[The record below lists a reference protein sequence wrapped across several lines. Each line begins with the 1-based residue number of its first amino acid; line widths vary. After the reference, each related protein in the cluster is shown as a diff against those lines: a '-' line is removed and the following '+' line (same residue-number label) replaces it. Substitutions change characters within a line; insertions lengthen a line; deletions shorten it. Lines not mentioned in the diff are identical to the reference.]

1 MEHPGEK
8 HTGELSRIL
17 SEWDNP
23 QQAVLP
29 MFHYFM
35 ERDKYI
41 SPEALEHIGRL
52 TGISQSDLLGIGTFY
67 QYFSFHKEGRHTV
80 RVCLATP
87 CVFCGGKGL
96 LETLQKEL
104 GVALDETTEDGIFT
118 LKPAQC
124 FGQCVDAPSLQ
135 IDADVYPKVTPEAIP
150 EILSRYRHGQ
160 AKPQEAVPFGP
171 PLANTPVVFS
181 GLGESETL
189 WISRYEGG
197 GGYRALREILSARD
211 PDRVIREIEISG
223 LAGRGG
229 GAFAT
234 SKKLQAVRKNPK
246 PHYIVANADEGEPGN
261 FKDR

>member
-118 LKPAQC
+118 RRRCRLRRR
-124 FGQCVDAPSLQ
+124 D
-135 IDADVYPKVTPEAIP
+135 
-150 EILSRYRHGQ
+150 RHGCQ
-160 AKPQEAVPFGP
+160 
-171 PLANTPVVFS
+171 NSTPNS
-181 GLGESETL
+181 GCF
-189 WISRYEGG
+189 
-197 GGYRALREILSARD
+197 ARD
-211 PDRVIREIEISG
+211 SHWLSPPARTSG
-223 LAGRGG
+223 EWHGSGG
-229 GAFAT
+229 T
-234 SKKLQAVRKNPK
+234 LP
-246 PHYIVANADEGEPGN
+246 
-261 FKDR
+261 